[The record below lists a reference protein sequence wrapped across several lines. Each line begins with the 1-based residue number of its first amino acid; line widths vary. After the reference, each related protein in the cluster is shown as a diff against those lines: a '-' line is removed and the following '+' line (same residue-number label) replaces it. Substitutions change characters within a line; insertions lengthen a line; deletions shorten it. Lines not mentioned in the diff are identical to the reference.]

1 MSKTLIPEFMITI
14 NDDQHC
20 FINMIQRNKMQN
32 NHQKF

>member
-20 FINMIQRNKMQN
+20 FHQHDTEEQN
-32 NHQKF
+32 AK